1 MIFFYYLSLLCM
13 MHLYKNRLK
22 ISVNRRWG
30 NNTIVKRK
38 GTKRQ
43 RQAMASKTLH
53 KKLKIVTVVSND
65 FHSVKKNYFRPPDHV
80 ISMECLALDFRCQ
93 CTQQNLQSICAVLLR
108 LWYADVITT
117 IQLSKEKEQKD
128 KDKRW
133 LAKHYTKNW
142 RLCNTIPTKNMGEQ
156 HDPH

>member
-1 MIFFYYLSLLCM
+1 MTCTMIAVIKKTY
-13 MHLYKNRLK
+13 LYKNRLK

-53 KKLKIVTVVSND
+53 RKLKIV
-65 FHSVKKNYFRPPDHV
+65 
-80 ISMECLALDFRCQ
+80 
-93 CTQQNLQSICAVLLR
+93 
-108 LWYADVITT
+108 
-117 IQLSKEKEQKD
+117 
-128 KDKRW
+128 
-133 LAKHYTKNW
+133 
-142 RLCNTIPTKNMGEQ
+142 Q